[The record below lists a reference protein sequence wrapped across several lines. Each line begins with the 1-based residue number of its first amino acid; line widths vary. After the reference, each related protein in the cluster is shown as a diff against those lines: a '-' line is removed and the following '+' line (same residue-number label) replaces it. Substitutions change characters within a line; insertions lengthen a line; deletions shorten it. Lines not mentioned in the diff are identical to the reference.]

1 MTTGLERRRRT
12 KPIIWFAACV
22 CAILAVA
29 VTIGGAAVISV
40 YVANRPKIP
49 HLQVTGGHLD
59 RLSYDQKGI
68 LDLALQLSVSAVN
81 SNGKAHAVISQV
93 DLRLSFAAAPLAV
106 LAADAFE
113 IGKNSSRVLN
123 YEVETAAA
131 PLDAAA
137 MEKMDLALKNGR
149 VEFGLVGRARTRW
162 HIGPVVSVNIW
173 THLDCTLPFFYPGG
187 DPAADLRRCISKSHW
202 KKTNFSSKW
211 WNKMNMRGFKMMD
224 REIEC
229 FQKLM
234 KSEESDKK
242 STKSTVE
249 DSRKWER
256 RSDRNQSLKGSYWSF
271 QWSKPIIDQ
280 ISYLIVDQLNCD
292 RLDHPFELMI
302 KKITDFIVH
311 PDFIDGHPIR
321 L

>member
-1 MTTGLERRRRT
+1 MYSQSPRNKVGIFRGIIYALNPASQCPKNEDSRRKSVQSFHFPPKRFKFSPTNIKILQHVLPKSPVRVLLNSQVRNQTAAHIPWPAGQGRCFPGNGDRRRNSSTHLRRRRRMTTGLERRRRT
-12 KPIIWFAACV
+12 KPIIWFASCV

-162 HIGPVVSVNIW
+162 HIGPVVSVKFW

-187 DPAADLRRCISKSHW
+187 DPAADLRRCISKSH
-202 KKTNFSSKW
+202 
-211 WNKMNMRGFKMMD
+211 
-224 REIEC
+224 
-229 FQKLM
+229 
-234 KSEESDKK
+234 
-242 STKSTVE
+242 
-249 DSRKWER
+249 
-256 RSDRNQSLKGSYWSF
+256 
-271 QWSKPIIDQ
+271 
-280 ISYLIVDQLNCD
+280 
-292 RLDHPFELMI
+292 
-302 KKITDFIVH
+302 
-311 PDFIDGHPIR
+311 
-321 L
+321 